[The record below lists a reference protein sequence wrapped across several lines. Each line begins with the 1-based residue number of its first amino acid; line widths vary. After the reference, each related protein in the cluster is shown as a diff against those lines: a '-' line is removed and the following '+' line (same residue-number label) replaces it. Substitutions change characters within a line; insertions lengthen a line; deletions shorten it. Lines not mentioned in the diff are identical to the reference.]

1 MRLAGLPRLLERHAV
16 AAGFGAS
23 VAVHAAIAAGLAWS
37 AAGERIPGVART
49 TQATT
54 VLLAR
59 ELPSAAPTAAPVA
72 EPRPEP
78 SREASHEAS
87 HEPSHEASR
96 EARGIAD
103 EREPATSAGA
113 AAARRFTARS
123 LVERL
128 DRAARSA
135 AVELSSEVARRV
147 GRIGGALRPILAR
160 AASARPDLSPDDA
173 TAAPPAS
180 ADHRA

>member
-54 VLLAR
+54 FLLAR

-78 SREASHEAS
+78 SHETSHEVSHEAS
-87 HEPSHEASR
+87 HEPSHEASREASR

-135 AVELSSEVARRV
+135 AV
-147 GRIGGALRPILAR
+147 
-160 AASARPDLSPDDA
+160 
-173 TAAPPAS
+173 
-180 ADHRA
+180 